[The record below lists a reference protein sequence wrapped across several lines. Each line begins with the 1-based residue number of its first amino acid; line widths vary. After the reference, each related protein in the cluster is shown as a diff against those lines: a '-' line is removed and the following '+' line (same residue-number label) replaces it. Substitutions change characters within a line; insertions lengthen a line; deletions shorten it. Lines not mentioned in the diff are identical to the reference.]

1 MNGRRVLSQVRQHL
15 LGRVGAVEETPF
27 GPQAL
32 VYKVGGRIFALV
44 AHDESP
50 LRISL
55 KCDPERGAELRSA
68 FPDTVRHA
76 PYMDR
81 RHWISVIVGGS
92 LPDEE
97 VMGLVDDSYDLV
109 VARLP
114 RKVRSGLAPTPRQ
127 TG

>member
-1 MNGRRVLSQVRQHL
+1 MTAEPALARVRRHL
-15 LGRVGAVEETPF
+15 LGQLGAVEETPF

-44 AHDESP
+44 AHDEMP

-55 KCDPERGAELRSA
+55 KCDPERGAELRAA

-81 RHWISVIVGGS
+81 RHWISVIVGGA
-92 LPDEE
+92 LPEAE
-97 VMGLVDDSYDLV
+97 ILGLADDSYDLV

-114 RKVRSGLAPTPRQ
+114 RKVRGELGVTSRER
-127 TG
+127 